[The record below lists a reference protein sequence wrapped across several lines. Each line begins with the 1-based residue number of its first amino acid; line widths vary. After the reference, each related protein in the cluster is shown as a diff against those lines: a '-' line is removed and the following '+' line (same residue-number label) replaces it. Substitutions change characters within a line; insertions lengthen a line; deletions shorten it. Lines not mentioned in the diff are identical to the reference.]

1 MRLRRS
7 IFAAVLAPTVAL
19 ASVTPA
25 VAEPENPSS
34 SAGSSSTTEG
44 SISGSSTGSSSG
56 SSDSDEGWDGLHP
69 IAKVAIGI
77 TVATGISVAFGILRT
92 FIYNTFHV

>member
-7 IFAAVLAPTVAL
+7 ILAAVLAPTVAL

-25 VAEPENPSS
+25 VAETENPSS
-34 SAGSSSTTEG
+34 STSTSSSAE
-44 SISGSSTGSSSG
+44 G

-77 TVATGISVAFGILRT
+77 AAATGISVAFGILRT
-92 FIYNTFHV
+92 IFYNIFHV

>member
-7 IFAAVLAPTVAL
+7 ILAAVLAPTVAL

-25 VAEPENPSS
+25 VAETENPSS
-34 SAGSSSTTEG
+34 SSSTSSSAE
-44 SISGSSTGSSSG
+44 G
-56 SSDSDEGWDGLHP
+56 SSDSDEWWDGLHP

-77 TVATGISVAFGILRT
+77 AAATGISVAFGILRT
-92 FIYNTFHV
+92 IFYNIFHV

>member
-7 IFAAVLAPTVAL
+7 ILAAVLAPTVAL

-25 VAEPENPSS
+25 VAETDTQNSS
-34 SAGSSSTTEG
+34 TSSSSTTEG
-44 SISGSSTGSSSG
+44 S
-56 SSDSDEGWDGLHP
+56 SDSDEWWENLNP

-77 TVATGISVAFGILRT
+77 AAATGISVAFGILRT
-92 FIYNTFHV
+92 IFYNIFHV

>member
-7 IFAAVLAPTVAL
+7 ILAAVLAPTVAL

-25 VAEPENPSS
+25 VAETDTQNSSTSS
-34 SAGSSSTTEG
+34 S
-44 SISGSSTGSSSG
+44 
-56 SSDSDEGWDGLHP
+56 SSDSDEWWENLNP

-77 TVATGISVAFGILRT
+77 AAATGISVAFGILRT
-92 FIYNTFHV
+92 IFYNIFHV

>member
-25 VAEPENPSS
+25 VAETDTQ
-34 SAGSSSTTEG
+34 SSSTG
-44 SISGSSTGSSSG
+44 SEGSSSG
-56 SSDSDEGWDGLHP
+56 SSDSDEWWENLNP
-69 IAKVAIGI
+69 FAKVAIGI
-77 TVATGISVAFGILRT
+77 AAATGISVAFGILRT
-92 FIYNTFHV
+92 IVYNIFHV

>member
-25 VAEPENPSS
+25 VAETETQSSGTSS
-34 SAGSSSTTEG
+34 SSKAESSS
-44 SISGSSTGSSSG
+44 SK
-56 SSDSDEGWDGLHP
+56 DSDEWWENLNP
-69 IAKVAIGI
+69 FAKVAIGI
-77 TVATGISVAFGILRT
+77 AAATGISVLFGVLRT
-92 FIYNTFHV
+92 IFYNIFHV

>member
-7 IFAAVLAPTVAL
+7 ILAAVLAPTVAL

-25 VAEPENPSS
+25 VAETENPSS
-34 SAGSSSTTEG
+34 STGSSSTTEG
-44 SISGSSTGSSSG
+44 SSSG
-56 SSDSDEGWDGLHP
+56 SSDSSEWWDGLHP

-77 TVATGISVAFGILRT
+77 AAATGISVAFGILRT
-92 FIYNTFHV
+92 IFYNIFHV